1 MLVMVNVNFV
11 QNIIKSFKVFV
22 LNKIKTVKLI
32 VEMEVV
38 ENANL
43 LIMFL

>member
-22 LNKIKTVKLI
+22 LNKIKIVKLI